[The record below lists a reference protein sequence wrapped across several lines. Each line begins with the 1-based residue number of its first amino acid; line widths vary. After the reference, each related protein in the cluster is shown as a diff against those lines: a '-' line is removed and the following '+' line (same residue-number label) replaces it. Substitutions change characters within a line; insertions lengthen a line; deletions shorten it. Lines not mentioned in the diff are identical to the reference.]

1 MTEEEYKQKKKEE
14 EAELIKNMESQPDR
28 NRRRK
33 TLEQFVKVH

>member
-1 MTEEEYKQKKKEE
+1 MTEEEYKLKKKEE
-14 EAELIKNMESQPDR
+14 EAELIKHMESQPDR